1 MIEIILVLNKR
12 MKGENRLMKKRA
24 LISAALALII
34 ALAGCSSNQSN
45 SENTASSVEVN
56 KTGLPIVKNQIT
68 LDALVCRPAHFGK
81 WSEMKF
87 YKDLEEKTGIKINW
101 QEVLE
106 PYQERINLVFASQDY
121 PDFMF
126 RGATDTQILTAAQT
140 GNILALNDLINE
152 WAPNWKKVIENDS
165 YIKKTISMEDGK
177 IYGLPFIRMDEADY
191 GMRDIMFI
199 NKDWLDLLSLSVPE
213 TTEDFYAVLKAFK
226 DAKGKELPEDAIPW
240 VMRYNQ
246 NVGGHFDIF
255 SSFGIIDN
263 PNHLVVKDGKVVFT
277 VITDEAKEAIKYL
290 HRLYKDELIQQEF
303 FTDDWSA
310 FLAKINS
317 KPSIAGVFS
326 AYNHPF
332 EDESVYVPMLVPRS
346 QNVEKPLMR
355 KQTTMIIRNN
365 AVVFSKNKHPEATM
379 RWLDLLAQEENSVQ
393 LLYGTFGD
401 TIEKK
406 DDKYVFIQ
414 DGEAKNASNYSSGNF
429 GPAAVTED
437 IINKIEFTGPEAI
450 RRKYYFDIYKDYTVP
465 LEAMYPNVVYTQQQA
480 DLRSQYANDINN
492 YVQEAIADFIV
503 NGNIDARWDDYVLRI
518 KNLGLDKLME
528 IYQNALDRFNA
539 N

>member
-1 MIEIILVLNKR
+1 
-12 MKGENRLMKKRA
+12 MKKNL
-24 LISAALALII
+24 LIVLALII
-34 ALAGCSSNQSN
+34 ALSGCSSGKNDA
-45 SENTASSVEVN
+45 ENTLSDVQVN
-56 KTGLPIVKNQIT
+56 KTGLPIVNEQIT

-87 YKDLEEKTGIKINW
+87 YKNLEEQSGIKINW

-106 PYQERINLVFASQDY
+106 PYQERINLMFASQDY

-140 GNILALNDLINE
+140 GNILPLNELINE
-152 WAPNWKKVIENDS
+152 WAPNWKKVIDDDS
-165 YIKKTISMEDGK
+165 YIKKTISMEGGK

-191 GMRDIMFI
+191 GMRDVMFI
-199 NKDWLDLLSLSVPE
+199 NKDWLDILNLSVPQ
-213 TTEDFYAVLKAFK
+213 TTEEFHAVLKAFK

-240 VMRYNQ
+240 AMRYNQ

-263 PNHLVVKDGKVVFT
+263 PNHLMVKDGKVIFT
-277 VITDEAKEAIKYL
+277 AITNESKEAINYL

-310 FLAKINS
+310 YLAKINS
-317 KPSIAGVFS
+317 KPSIVGVFT

-332 EDESVYVPMLVPRS
+332 EDESVYVPMLVPKS
-346 QNVEKPLMR
+346 ENIDKALMR

-365 AVVFSKNKHPEATM
+365 AIVFSKNKYPEATM
-379 RWLDLLAQEENSVQ
+379 RWLDLLAEEENSVQ

-401 TIEKK
+401 TIENKG
-406 DDKYVFIQ
+406 DGYAFIQ
-414 DGEAKNASNYSSGNF
+414 NEETKNASNYSSGNF
-429 GPAAVTED
+429 GPAAVTENV
-437 IINKIEFTGPEAI
+437 INKIEFTGSEAI
-450 RRKYYFDIYKDYTVP
+450 RRKYYFDIYKDHTVS
-465 LEAMYPNVVYTQQQA
+465 LETMYPNVVYTQEQA
-480 DLRSQYANDINN
+480 DLRSQYENDIKN
-492 YVQEAIADFIV
+492 YVQETFADFIV
-503 NGNIDARWDDYVLRI
+503 NGNIDARWDEYTSKVN
-518 KNLGLDKLME
+518 NLGLDKLME
-528 IYQNALDRFNA
+528 IHQNALDRFNA